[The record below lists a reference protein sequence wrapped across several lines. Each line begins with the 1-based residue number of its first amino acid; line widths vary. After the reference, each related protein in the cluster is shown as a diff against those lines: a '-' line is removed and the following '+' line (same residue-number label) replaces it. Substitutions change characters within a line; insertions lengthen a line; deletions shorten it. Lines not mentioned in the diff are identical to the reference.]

1 MSGEREGTGPS
12 PLPSEH
18 GDREPN
24 QNTDLNG
31 LDILSDRSDLARWF
45 AASLQQNPNIFRG
58 SDILTLEIFDPPTRA
73 GILAAALTGL
83 VGQDGKRAVREF
95 LIIVPP
101 GTNEMESVETARAEM
116 LAAIAVLAEGELSS
130 AQQDWF
136 RQRLRVAAVPDRRI
150 SSVVG
155 LIDQQRERTAVIVTE
170 AASYRDEAV
179 QPYVPPGAEAPR
191 LNQDFWVPQLHA
203 LAVAAT
209 RAARER
215 RLYVLFDANEL
226 SPTREHLSN
235 MLMSIDNCGVLS
247 GSRDEDPDVFLEQ
260 HVGQWDAWISE
271 GRLGRAL
278 RDLEQLPASLASQ
291 KAYLRIQL
299 MHRAGHFPQAL
310 EAIRQE
316 MRPGHELSGSLRVKL
331 ARVAQDADA
340 SRLATELLTPAIDEL
355 NRLEE
360 LESAL
365 GITHDAG
372 AAELEQRVA
381 DRSAALFADS
391 PGLRIRKRRI
401 LREAG
406 DYAGVSASLANEAGA
421 EARADFYKRLAQ
433 HLSSAGVPNYHSL
446 IATGRG
452 DVELTEALRL
462 ECLRDALRRQ
472 LIFHAFEFA
481 LPMPKTASLLSLWED
496 LLLQALEQVFLLSGR
511 DDRLVLPFDRVL
523 TVITA
528 LVGSLAADPANQRL
542 RVRLVKLVEPSVS
555 GTTGLALMAAVAMKL
570 ASQPVQATKTV
581 VPGTADLEW
590 LEQRESFV
598 KSAFDWLKREEP
610 LVIGRTVLPKELVTE
625 SADDVLSAVT
635 QFLSYG
641 SLKTSEEANSL
652 QFWLIFAASIAPHSS
667 APDYDLRLIRLLAER
682 LAGAGYN
689 QLARDL
695 AEQAL
700 LNSSAT
706 PQRRR
711 LGWFTMAEVY
721 HRGGNLL
728 EALVALACTFAA
740 DKKSDIE
747 QIWQEMVALARVLRD
762 CGLFSKAR
770 IAIANARDLIETL
783 GLSERHR
790 NRLDTLELQ
799 TRMREMSLEGEAAA
813 EVERL
818 LVDVVQNGKDV
829 LRYRELPEPVAAL
842 LGQLLRTARSH
853 GLAIPSDA
861 DDIFAQL
868 SDRMDG
874 NAGFLVKTVSSD
886 AVSAK
891 DLLDLLKMRDKARY
905 SEDIGYDMQN
915 IAMISRRVLAD
926 DKYIQNAIETSFA
939 LELLADHAVAMPGW
953 DEAAEPAPAP
963 DRIEEPA
970 EIAGAISQDGL
981 SIIQLGFD
989 ASGHVVRVAAVDG
1002 QLQLPLRE
1010 PDEIFNLER
1019 FGRWS
1024 SEYPYAYGI
1033 DEDTANLFYT
1043 TTADL
1048 RLSALPDGPVIVV
1061 ADASIQ
1067 PFPPNLFYVD
1077 NEFAGRTRPIA
1088 AAPSLAWLRAAR
1100 AKGPIGDGRLCA
1112 WISTV
1117 VSQSESQTLGMIA
1130 QRLEPAF
1137 TDHGFI
1143 VDNGPQLPAA
1153 FKGATMAVIA
1163 AHGSIHSE
1171 GRYFQLVSDE
1181 GTLKV
1186 TAADLAAA
1194 LRNVDVVILFVCS
1207 GGRSD
1212 KHPAANTTIGLAK
1225 QILDRGCQAVIASPW
1240 PLDARV
1246 PSHWL
1251 PAFLEQWQN
1260 RQPLNEA
1267 NFAANKVVD
1276 QRFAQ
1281 DPARGLAMTIF
1292 GNASLRRL
1300 S

>member
-1 MSGEREGTGPS
+1 MSDEREGTAAS

-18 GDREPN
+18 AEREPK
-24 QNTDLNG
+24 QDTDRNG
-31 LDILSDRSDLARWF
+31 LDVLSDRSDLARWF

-58 SDILTLEIFDPPTRA
+58 SDILTLEIFDPPSRA

-95 LIIVPP
+95 LVIVPP
-101 GTNEMESVETARAEM
+101 GTNEVESAETARSEM
-116 LAAIAVLAEGELSS
+116 LAAITVLAEGELSS

-155 LIDQQRERTAVIVTE
+155 LIEQQRERTAVIVTE

-209 RAARER
+209 RVARER

-226 SPTREHLSN
+226 SPTRQHLSN
-235 MLMSIDNCGVLS
+235 MLLSIDNCGVLS

-278 RDLEQLPASLASQ
+278 RDLEQLPPNLASQ

-355 NRLEE
+355 NRIEE

-365 GITHDAG
+365 GIAHDAG
-372 AAELEQRVA
+372 AAELEQRIA
-381 DRSAALFADS
+381 DRLAALFADS
-391 PGLRIRKRRI
+391 PGLRIRNRRA

-406 DYAGVSASLANEAGA
+406 DYAEVSASLAKEAGA
-421 EARADFYKRLAQ
+421 EARADFYKRLSQ
-433 HLSSAGVPNYHSL
+433 HLSTAGVPDYHSL

-481 LPMPKTASLLSLWED
+481 LPMPRTESLLSLWED

-511 DDRLVLPFDRVL
+511 GDRLVLPFDRVL
-523 TVITA
+523 TVIIA
-528 LVGSLAADPANQRL
+528 LVGGLAADPANQRL

-570 ASQPVQATKTV
+570 ASQPVQATEII
-581 VPGTADLEW
+581 VPGKADLAW
-590 LEQRESFV
+590 LEQQRGFLE
-598 KSAFDWLKREEP
+598 SAFDWLKTEEP

-625 SADDVLSAVT
+625 SADEVLSAVT

-641 SLKTSEEANSL
+641 PLNTIEDASSL
-652 QFWLIFAASIAPHSS
+652 QFWLTFAASIAPHSS
-667 APDYDLRLIRLLAER
+667 TPDYDLRLIRLLAER
-682 LAGAGYN
+682 LVGAGFN

-700 LNSSAT
+700 LNSTAT
-706 PQRRR
+706 PLRRR

-721 HRGGNLL
+721 HRRNNLL
-728 EALVALACTFAA
+728 EALVALASTFAA
-740 DKKSDIE
+740 DNKSDVE
-747 QIWQEMVALARVLRD
+747 QIWQEMVALGRLLRD
-762 CGLFSKAR
+762 CGLFSQAR
-770 IAIANARDLIETL
+770 IAIANARELTRTL
-783 GLSERHR
+783 GLSEHHL

-799 TRMREMSLEGEAAA
+799 TRMREMALKGETAA
-813 EVERL
+813 EFERL

-829 LRYRELPEPVAAL
+829 LKHRELPEPVAAM
-842 LGQLLRTARSH
+842 LGQLLRTARSR
-853 GLAIPSDA
+853 GMAVPSDA
-861 DDIFAQL
+861 DDVFAQL

-891 DLLDLLKMRDKARY
+891 DLFDLLKMRDKARY

-939 LELLADHAVAMPGW
+939 LELLADHGVAMPGW
-953 DEAAEPAPAP
+953 DEAALPAPPP
-963 DRIEEPA
+963 DRIDEPA
-970 EIAGAISQDGL
+970 EVACAISQDGL
-981 SIIQLGFD
+981 SVVQMGFD
-989 ASGHVVRVAAVDG
+989 ANGHLVRVTAGDG
-1002 QLQLPLRE
+1002 ELQPPTRE
-1010 PDEIFNLER
+1010 PDEVFNLRR
-1019 FGRWS
+1019 FARWS

-1048 RLSALPDGPVIVV
+1048 RLSSLRMGLSSSLRTPAYNPFHLISFTSTMNSQDARDRLRPLPRSPGCAPRVRRDRS
-1061 ADASIQ
+1061 AM
-1067 PFPPNLFYVD
+1067 
-1077 NEFAGRTRPIA
+1077 AGSARGSPR
-1088 AAPSLAWLRAAR
+1088 LRANR
-1100 AKGPIGDGRLCA
+1100 
-1112 WISTV
+1112 
-1117 VSQSESQTLGMIA
+1117 
-1130 QRLEPAF
+1130 
-1137 TDHGFI
+1137 
-1143 VDNGPQLPAA
+1143 
-1153 FKGATMAVIA
+1153 
-1163 AHGSIHSE
+1163 
-1171 GRYFQLVSDE
+1171 
-1181 GTLKV
+1181 KV
-1186 TAADLAAA
+1186 K
-1194 LRNVDVVILFVCS
+1194 
-1207 GGRSD
+1207 RS
-1212 KHPAANTTIGLAK
+1212 A
-1225 QILDRGCQAVIASPW
+1225 
-1240 PLDARV
+1240 
-1246 PSHWL
+1246 
-1251 PAFLEQWQN
+1251 
-1260 RQPLNEA
+1260 
-1267 NFAANKVVD
+1267 
-1276 QRFAQ
+1276 
-1281 DPARGLAMTIF
+1281 
-1292 GNASLRRL
+1292 
-1300 S
+1300 